1 MTGGTPQTAGASQTE
16 STPPAPPAPQE
27 SRAASALPGTREE
40 LRGVLARTIG
50 LPADRIDDRHNLV
63 ELGLGSLELMRLITR
78 WRRQGLHL
86 DYGELSAEPTVD
98 GWWRFFAARTDP
110 ESS

>member
-1 MTGGTPQTAGASQTE
+1 MTGRTPQT
-16 STPPAPPAPQE
+16 PQE
-27 SRAASALPGTREE
+27 SRTPKGPSTPPRTTPPRTREE
-40 LRGVLARTIG
+40 LRSLLARTIG
-50 LPADRIDDRHNLV
+50 LPADRIDDRDNLV